1 MSLVI
6 VPDYIS
12 EEIYRKVDAAI
23 AAVPDSDRVAVSKE
37 RETFYRIVLGHFDQ
51 HGVIPEFSLT
61 NLGRA
66 DNGGDKHG

>member
-1 MSLVI
+1 MMV

-23 AAVPDSDRVAVSKE
+23 AAVPESDKFAVTKE
-37 RETFYRIVLGHFDQ
+37 RETFYRIVLSHFNK

-61 NLGRA
+61 NLG
-66 DNGGDKHG
+66 KQPS